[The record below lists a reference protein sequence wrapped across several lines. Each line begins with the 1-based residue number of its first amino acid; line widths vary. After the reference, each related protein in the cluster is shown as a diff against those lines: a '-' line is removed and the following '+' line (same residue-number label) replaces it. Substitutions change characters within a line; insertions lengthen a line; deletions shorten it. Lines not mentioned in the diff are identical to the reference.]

1 MSEAQIQVDEDNRRS
16 FRRMRT
22 LKKGTIIIQG
32 GYSVYDC
39 VVRNL
44 SDGGAMLQ
52 VSGFGIPSH
61 FDLAMDAAIPRRP
74 CTVRWRSD
82 GAVGVSFDDVAQKA
96 A

>member
-1 MSEAQIQVDEDNRRS
+1 MEAQAEPGEDNRRT

-22 LKKGTIIIQG
+22 LKKGTIVLNG

-44 SDGGAMLQ
+44 SEGGAMLQ
-52 VSGFGIPSH
+52 IAGLGIPSH
-61 FDLAMDAAIPRRP
+61 FELTMDAAVPRRA

-82 GAVGVSFDDVAQKA
+82 GALGVSFDDVEQKA

>member
-1 MSEAQIQVDEDNRRS
+1 MEAQIADGEDNRRV

-22 LKKGTIIIQG
+22 LKKGTIILQG

-39 VVRNL
+39 TVRNV

-52 VSGFGIPSH
+52 ISGLGIPTH
-61 FDLAMDAAIPRRP
+61 FELAMDAAIPRRH
-74 CTVRWRSD
+74 CTVRWRSEN
-82 GAVGVSFDDVAQKA
+82 AIGVSFDDVAQRA